1 VRIALSSDSACFISK
16 ASLRYSAY
24 LIPRLGFPGNGRSPF
39 ASYGGL
45 RPWLAG
51 IPITFF
57 CILVFSISVVL
68 AQSDYIIGPEDKLT
82 IRVWGHEDLTT
93 TARVSQKDKI
103 LFPFIGE
110 IEAGG
115 HTSGDLALCIARLLS
130 DGYLVDPQVT
140 VEVLEYNSQR
150 IYVLGEVKSPGAFSL
165 TKRIHLVEA
174 LSMAGGP
181 AAYADEEIM
190 LIRPKKPRVGPA
202 LPTDV
207 EPGEVIS
214 ICLTEVLEGDKSEQN
229 IQIRPGDTI
238 YIPRVRVFYI
248 TGEVTKPGR
257 YDYRKH
263 MTVLDAISTAGG
275 LTELAAAKRTRII
288 RNTEDGQRQEL
299 YVTMEDPISPGDTI
313 VVPESFF

>member
-1 VRIALSSDSACFISK
+1 
-16 ASLRYSAY
+16 
-24 LIPRLGFPGNGRSPF
+24 
-39 ASYGGL
+39 
-45 RPWLAG
+45 
-51 IPITFF
+51 
-57 CILVFSISVVL
+57 LVFSISVVL
-68 AQSDYIIGPEDKLT
+68 AQSDYVIGPEDKLT

-93 TARVSQKDKI
+93 IARVSQKGKI
-103 LFPFIGE
+103 VFPFIGE
-110 IEAGG
+110 VEASG
-115 HTSGDLALCIARLLS
+115 HTPGDLALCIARLLA

-140 VEVLEYNSQR
+140 VEVLEYKSQR
-150 IYVLGEVKSPGAFSL
+150 VYVLGEVKSPGAFSL
-165 TKRIHLVEA
+165 TKRIHLMEA
-174 LSMAGGP
+174 LSLAGGP
-181 AAYADEEIM
+181 TAQADEEIM
-190 LIRPKKPRVGPA
+190 LVRPKNPRTGPA

-214 ICLTEVLEGDKSEQN
+214 VRLLEILEGDREQN

-238 YIPRVRVFYI
+238 YIPRVKVFYI

-275 LTELAAAKRTRII
+275 LTEQAAAKRTRII

-299 YVTMEDPISPGDTI
+299 RVTMEDPISPGDSI